1 MKKPPITKKQV
12 CATHLLTKSMSGKVY
27 IQEMCNQYGLI
38 QRAAMVIPFA
48 MSTHFERGFV
58 PLSIDY
64 TIPERHN

>member
-1 MKKPPITKKQV
+1 
-12 CATHLLTKSMSGKVY
+12 MSGKIYV
-27 IQEMCNQYGLI
+27 QEMCNQYGLI